1 MFVRFVKLVQIDF
14 LFTKYTVSLK
24 NGILVLTIF
33 QEVSDF
39 DQSDST
45 QGQIARF
52 QINRAKF
59 AVAEF

>member
-1 MFVRFVKLVQIDF
+1 MFVRFVKLVQINF
-14 LFTKYTVSLK
+14 LFTKHTVSLK

-33 QEVSDF
+33 QEVSNF

-52 QINRAKF
+52 QIAKF

>member
-45 QGQIARF
+45 QSQIARF